1 MAPLMVRQPPVV
13 VVSPLPPW
21 TAVRL
26 YRALRERPKPTAR
39 AFSRLMAGEMPAVV
53 VPGGEFAVV
62 LYNRPRQ
69 VARSVL
75 LPPPLIVIVL
85 LRCLIRFLARGVYPA
100 T

>member
-1 MAPLMVRQPPVV
+1 MAGQMPVV
-13 VVSPLPPW
+13 DVSLLPPW

-26 YRALRERPKPTAR
+26 YHALRERPKPTAR
-39 AFSRLMAGEMPAVV
+39 AFSRLMAGQMPAVV

-75 LPPPLIVIVL
+75 LPPPLPV
-85 LRCLIRFLARGVYPA
+85 PD
-100 T
+100 